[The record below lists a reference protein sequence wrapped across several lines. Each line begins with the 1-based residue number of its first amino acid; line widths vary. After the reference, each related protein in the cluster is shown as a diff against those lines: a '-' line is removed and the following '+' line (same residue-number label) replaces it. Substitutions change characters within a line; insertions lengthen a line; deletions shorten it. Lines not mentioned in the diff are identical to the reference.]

1 MATFISRLF
10 VKTSPLC
17 FSCTE
22 EEWMAAVI
30 AMSNRIESATATR
43 QASKFAH
50 TYTTGGHSGAM
61 ACPLATAFRRSAG
74 NPPMSNASPFGDDRP
89 LGHPLSPVVSDLNF
103 GGLFG
108 ASSFHNWTSMRKKG
122 PRRLLNGTSSSSS
135 MSFLSATTFLL
146 LLSVVPACWLVVLVV
161 KQGYT

>member
-10 VKTSPLC
+10 VKSSPLC

-22 EEWMAAVI
+22 EWMAT
-30 AMSNRIESATATR
+30 SNRIESATATR

-61 ACPLATAFRRSAG
+61 ACPLATAFRRSEG
-74 NPPMSNASPFGDDRP
+74 KTPMSNASPIGDDRP

-122 PRRLLNGTSSSSS
+122 PRRLLNGTSRRRRRCRSCRPPPSCFFFQSS
-135 MSFLSATTFLL
+135 L
-146 LLSVVPACWLVVLVV
+146 P
-161 KQGYT
+161 G

>member
-1 MATFISRLF
+1 MDGSSIAT
-10 VKTSPLC
+10 
-17 FSCTE
+17 
-22 EEWMAAVI
+22 
-30 AMSNRIESATATR
+30 SNRIESATATR

-74 NPPMSNASPFGDDRP
+74 KTPMSNASPFGDDRP
-89 LGHPLSPVVSDLNF
+89 PQPRPSSQPCSDLNF
-103 GGLFG
+103 GELFG
-108 ASSFHNWTSMRKKG
+108 ASIHNWTSMRKKG

-135 MSFLSATTFLL
+135 SMSSSLSATTFLL
-146 LLSVVPACWLVVLVV
+146 LLLVVPAWLVVLVV